1 MELPMIS
8 SAFAQSAAGGAGG
21 FSLQGLLPFV
31 LIFIIFYFLLI
42 RPQQKKVKEHK
53 LMVESLK
60 RGNKVLTAGGILGVV
75 TKAIDGSETVSV
87 EISSGVTVEL
97 ARQMIS
103 EVRGEEK
110 IKAKAVENKRQ
121 TLDSKFGQV
130 NKDYV
135 TQFEKRVKDGM
146 EMAQS
151 ELSRA
156 IESGDATAQVNAQKR
171 IAGTMRTF

>member
-42 RPQQKKVKEHK
+42 RPQQKRVKQHK

-110 IKAKAVENKRQ
+110 IKAKSVENK
-121 TLDSKFGQV
+121 TKPKSK
-130 NKDYV
+130 K
-135 TQFEKRVKDGM
+135 
-146 EMAQS
+146 
-151 ELSRA
+151 
-156 IESGDATAQVNAQKR
+156 
-171 IAGTMRTF
+171 

>member
-1 MELPMIS
+1 MVFIRFFLYKLLFDFTYFMELLMIS

-42 RPQQKKVKEHK
+42 RPQQKRVKQHK

-60 RGNKVLTAGGILGVV
+60 RGNRVLTAGGILGVV

-110 IKAKAVENKRQ
+110 IKTGANKAKTKPKKN
-121 TLDSKFGQV
+121 
-130 NKDYV
+130 
-135 TQFEKRVKDGM
+135 
-146 EMAQS
+146 
-151 ELSRA
+151 
-156 IESGDATAQVNAQKR
+156 
-171 IAGTMRTF
+171 

>member
-1 MELPMIS
+1 MELLMIT

-42 RPQQKKVKEHK
+42 RPQQKRVKQHK

-87 EISSGVTVEL
+87 EISSGVIVEL
-97 ARQMIS
+97 SRQMIS

-110 IKAKAVENKRQ
+110 IKTVDNK
-121 TLDSKFGQV
+121 TKI
-130 NKDYV
+130 KP
-135 TQFEKRVKDGM
+135 KK
-146 EMAQS
+146 
-151 ELSRA
+151 
-156 IESGDATAQVNAQKR
+156 
-171 IAGTMRTF
+171 

>member
-1 MELPMIS
+1 MIS

-42 RPQQKKVKEHK
+42 RPQQKRVKQHK

-75 TKAIDGSETVSV
+75 TKAVDGSETVSV
-87 EISSGVTVEL
+87 EIASGVTVEL

-110 IKAKAVENKRQ
+110 VKNTDTKSKGKAKPK
-121 TLDSKFGQV
+121 K
-130 NKDYV
+130 
-135 TQFEKRVKDGM
+135 
-146 EMAQS
+146 
-151 ELSRA
+151 
-156 IESGDATAQVNAQKR
+156 
-171 IAGTMRTF
+171 

>member
-1 MELPMIS
+1 MIS

-42 RPQQKKVKEHK
+42 RPQQKRVKQHK

-75 TKAIDGSETVSV
+75 TKAVDGSETVSV
-87 EISSGVTVEL
+87 EIASGVTVDL

-110 IKAKAVENKRQ
+110 VKNTDTKIKVKAKPK
-121 TLDSKFGQV
+121 K
-130 NKDYV
+130 
-135 TQFEKRVKDGM
+135 
-146 EMAQS
+146 
-151 ELSRA
+151 
-156 IESGDATAQVNAQKR
+156 
-171 IAGTMRTF
+171 

>member
-1 MELPMIS
+1 MELSMIS

-42 RPQQKKVKEHK
+42 RPQQKRVKQHK

-103 EVRGEEK
+103 EVRGDEK
-110 IKAKAVENKRQ
+110 IKTVDNK
-121 TLDSKFGQV
+121 TKT
-130 NKDYV
+130 KP
-135 TQFEKRVKDGM
+135 KK
-146 EMAQS
+146 
-151 ELSRA
+151 
-156 IESGDATAQVNAQKR
+156 
-171 IAGTMRTF
+171 

>member
-1 MELPMIS
+1 MELTMIS

-42 RPQQKKVKEHK
+42 RPQQKRVKQHK

-110 IKAKAVENKRQ
+110 IKAKAVENK
-121 TLDSKFGQV
+121 TKPKSK
-130 NKDYV
+130 K
-135 TQFEKRVKDGM
+135 
-146 EMAQS
+146 
-151 ELSRA
+151 
-156 IESGDATAQVNAQKR
+156 
-171 IAGTMRTF
+171 

>member
-1 MELPMIS
+1 MIS
-8 SAFAQSAAGGAGG
+8 NAFAQSAAGGAGG
-21 FSLQGLLPFV
+21 FSLQGLLPFI

-42 RPQQKKVKEHK
+42 RPQQKRVKQHK

-110 IKAKAVENKRQ
+110 IKAKAVENK
-121 TLDSKFGQV
+121 TKPKSK
-130 NKDYV
+130 K
-135 TQFEKRVKDGM
+135 
-146 EMAQS
+146 
-151 ELSRA
+151 
-156 IESGDATAQVNAQKR
+156 
-171 IAGTMRTF
+171 

>member
-1 MELPMIS
+1 MIT

-42 RPQQKKVKEHK
+42 RPQQKRVKQHK

-110 IKAKAVENKRQ
+110 IKTDTKKAK
-121 TLDSKFGQV
+121 SKP
-130 NKDYV
+130 K
-135 TQFEKRVKDGM
+135 K
-146 EMAQS
+146 
-151 ELSRA
+151 
-156 IESGDATAQVNAQKR
+156 
-171 IAGTMRTF
+171 

>member
-1 MELPMIS
+1 MIS

-42 RPQQKKVKEHK
+42 RPQQKRVKQHK

-75 TKAIDGSETVSV
+75 TKAVDGSETVSV
-87 EISSGVTVEL
+87 EIAPGVTVEL

-110 IKAKAVENKRQ
+110 VKNTDTKSKGKAKPK
-121 TLDSKFGQV
+121 K
-130 NKDYV
+130 
-135 TQFEKRVKDGM
+135 
-146 EMAQS
+146 
-151 ELSRA
+151 
-156 IESGDATAQVNAQKR
+156 
-171 IAGTMRTF
+171 

>member
-1 MELPMIS
+1 MDFMELSMIS

-42 RPQQKKVKEHK
+42 RPQQKRVKQHK

-75 TKAIDGSETVSV
+75 TKAVDGSETVSV
-87 EISSGVTVEL
+87 EIASGVTVEL

-110 IKAKAVENKRQ
+110 VKNTDTKTKGKAKPK
-121 TLDSKFGQV
+121 K
-130 NKDYV
+130 
-135 TQFEKRVKDGM
+135 
-146 EMAQS
+146 
-151 ELSRA
+151 
-156 IESGDATAQVNAQKR
+156 
-171 IAGTMRTF
+171 

>member
-42 RPQQKKVKEHK
+42 RPQQKRVKQHK

-110 IKAKAVENKRQ
+110 IEAKAVENK
-121 TLDSKFGQV
+121 TKPKSK
-130 NKDYV
+130 K
-135 TQFEKRVKDGM
+135 
-146 EMAQS
+146 
-151 ELSRA
+151 
-156 IESGDATAQVNAQKR
+156 
-171 IAGTMRTF
+171 

>member
-1 MELPMIS
+1 MVFISFFLYNFSLLIIVLGVFMIS
-8 SAFAQSAAGGAGG
+8 TAFAQSAAGGAGG

-42 RPQQKKVKEHK
+42 RPQQKRVKQHK

-75 TKAIDGSETVSV
+75 TKAVDGSETISV
-87 EISSGVTVEL
+87 EISQGVVVEL

-110 IKAKAVENKRQ
+110 VKSVDSKPKAKAK
-121 TLDSKFGQV
+121 SK
-130 NKDYV
+130 
-135 TQFEKRVKDGM
+135 
-146 EMAQS
+146 
-151 ELSRA
+151 
-156 IESGDATAQVNAQKR
+156 
-171 IAGTMRTF
+171 

>member
-1 MELPMIS
+1 MVFIRFFLYKLLFNFSDFMELPMIS

-42 RPQQKKVKEHK
+42 RPQQKRVKQHK
-53 LMVESLK
+53 LMVDSLK

-75 TKAIDGSETVSV
+75 TKAIEGSETVSV

-110 IKAKAVENKRQ
+110 IKKVDNKAKTKP
-121 TLDSKFGQV
+121 K
-130 NKDYV
+130 K
-135 TQFEKRVKDGM
+135 
-146 EMAQS
+146 
-151 ELSRA
+151 
-156 IESGDATAQVNAQKR
+156 
-171 IAGTMRTF
+171 

>member
-1 MELPMIS
+1 MIS

-42 RPQQKKVKEHK
+42 RPQQKRVKQHK

-75 TKAIDGSETVSV
+75 TKALDGSETVSV
-87 EISSGVTVEL
+87 EIASGVTVEL

-110 IKAKAVENKRQ
+110 VKNTDTKSKGKAKPK
-121 TLDSKFGQV
+121 K
-130 NKDYV
+130 
-135 TQFEKRVKDGM
+135 
-146 EMAQS
+146 
-151 ELSRA
+151 
-156 IESGDATAQVNAQKR
+156 
-171 IAGTMRTF
+171 

>member
-1 MELPMIS
+1 MVFISFFLYNFPLLIIVLGVFMIS
-8 SAFAQSAAGGAGG
+8 TAFAQSAAGGAGG

-42 RPQQKKVKEHK
+42 RPQQKRVKQHK

-75 TKAIDGSETVSV
+75 TKAVDGSETISV
-87 EISSGVTVEL
+87 EISQGVTVEL

-110 IKAKAVENKRQ
+110 VKSVDTKSKTKAKSTK
-121 TLDSKFGQV
+121 
-130 NKDYV
+130 
-135 TQFEKRVKDGM
+135 
-146 EMAQS
+146 
-151 ELSRA
+151 
-156 IESGDATAQVNAQKR
+156 
-171 IAGTMRTF
+171 

>member
-1 MELPMIS
+1 MIS

-42 RPQQKKVKEHK
+42 RPQQKRVKQHK

-110 IKAKAVENKRQ
+110 IRAKAVENRTKPK
-121 TLDSKFGQV
+121 SK
-130 NKDYV
+130 K
-135 TQFEKRVKDGM
+135 
-146 EMAQS
+146 
-151 ELSRA
+151 
-156 IESGDATAQVNAQKR
+156 
-171 IAGTMRTF
+171 

>member
-42 RPQQKKVKEHK
+42 RPQQKRVKQHK

-110 IKAKAVENKRQ
+110 IKSKAVENK
-121 TLDSKFGQV
+121 TKPKSK
-130 NKDYV
+130 K
-135 TQFEKRVKDGM
+135 
-146 EMAQS
+146 
-151 ELSRA
+151 
-156 IESGDATAQVNAQKR
+156 
-171 IAGTMRTF
+171 

>member
-1 MELPMIS
+1 MIS

-31 LIFIIFYFLLI
+31 LIFIIFYFFLI
-42 RPQQKKVKEHK
+42 RPQQKRVKQHK

-110 IKAKAVENKRQ
+110 IKAKAVENRTKPK
-121 TLDSKFGQV
+121 SK
-130 NKDYV
+130 K
-135 TQFEKRVKDGM
+135 
-146 EMAQS
+146 
-151 ELSRA
+151 
-156 IESGDATAQVNAQKR
+156 
-171 IAGTMRTF
+171 

>member
-1 MELPMIS
+1 MVFISFFLYNVPLLIIVLGVFMIS
-8 SAFAQSAAGGAGG
+8 TAFAQSAAGGAGG

-42 RPQQKKVKEHK
+42 RPQQKRVKQHK

-75 TKAIDGSETVSV
+75 TKAVDGSETISV
-87 EISSGVTVEL
+87 EISQGVTVEL

-110 IKAKAVENKRQ
+110 VKSVDTKPKTKAK
-121 TLDSKFGQV
+121 SK
-130 NKDYV
+130 K
-135 TQFEKRVKDGM
+135 
-146 EMAQS
+146 
-151 ELSRA
+151 
-156 IESGDATAQVNAQKR
+156 
-171 IAGTMRTF
+171 

>member
-1 MELPMIS
+1 MELSMIS

-21 FSLQGLLPFV
+21 FSLQGLLPFI

-42 RPQQKKVKEHK
+42 RPQQKRVKQHK

-110 IKAKAVENKRQ
+110 IKAKAVENK
-121 TLDSKFGQV
+121 TKPKSK
-130 NKDYV
+130 K
-135 TQFEKRVKDGM
+135 
-146 EMAQS
+146 
-151 ELSRA
+151 
-156 IESGDATAQVNAQKR
+156 
-171 IAGTMRTF
+171 

>member
-1 MELPMIS
+1 MVFISFFLYNFPLLIIVLGVFMIS
-8 SAFAQSAAGGAGG
+8 TAFAQSAAGGAGG

-42 RPQQKKVKEHK
+42 RPQQKRVKQHK

-75 TKAIDGSETVSV
+75 TKAVDGSETISV
-87 EISSGVTVEL
+87 EISKGVTVEL

-110 IKAKAVENKRQ
+110 VKSIDSKPKTKAK
-121 TLDSKFGQV
+121 SK
-130 NKDYV
+130 K
-135 TQFEKRVKDGM
+135 
-146 EMAQS
+146 
-151 ELSRA
+151 
-156 IESGDATAQVNAQKR
+156 
-171 IAGTMRTF
+171 

>member
-8 SAFAQSAAGGAGG
+8 SAFAQSTAGGAGG

-42 RPQQKKVKEHK
+42 RPQQKRVKQHK

-110 IKAKAVENKRQ
+110 IKAKAVENK
-121 TLDSKFGQV
+121 TKPKSK
-130 NKDYV
+130 K
-135 TQFEKRVKDGM
+135 
-146 EMAQS
+146 
-151 ELSRA
+151 
-156 IESGDATAQVNAQKR
+156 
-171 IAGTMRTF
+171 